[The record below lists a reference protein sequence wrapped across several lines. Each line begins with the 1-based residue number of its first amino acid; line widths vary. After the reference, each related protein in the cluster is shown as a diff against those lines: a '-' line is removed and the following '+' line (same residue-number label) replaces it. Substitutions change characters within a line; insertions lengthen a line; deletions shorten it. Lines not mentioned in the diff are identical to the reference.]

1 MYFVIAGGGEVGFH
15 LAKALLEAGH
25 EIMLIESD
33 RRRAIFIQEQLGSV
47 VLNAPADEGRFQ
59 MEAGCQRA
67 DAVIAVTGEDPAN
80 LVICQLA
87 KWKCN
92 VPRVIA
98 RVNDPKNE
106 IVFKAMGIDETISST
121 RVLMNVIE
129 QELPTSGA
137 GFLPLMPLTGSHLE
151 LIEAEIGPDTPG
163 AGKEVRNLGLPR
175 GTAVGGIVR
184 KGSVLHAD
192 EDVRLEVGDRLVI
205 LAPTKDESEVR
216 KALSG

>member
-1 MYFVIAGGGEVGFH
+1 VYFVIAGGGEVGFH

-33 RRRAIFIQEQLGSV
+33 RKRATYITDQLGSV

-59 MEAGCQRA
+59 IEAGCQRA

-87 KWKCN
+87 KWKCR

-106 IVFKAMGIDETISST
+106 IVFKALGIDETISST

-129 QELPTSGA
+129 QELPSPS

-151 LIEAEIGPDTPG
+151 LIEAEIGASSG
-163 AGKEVRNLGLPR
+163 AGKSVRGLGLPR

-192 EDVRLEVGDRLVI
+192 EDMRLEVGDRLVI
-205 LAPTKDESEVR
+205 LAPTKDEAEVR
-216 KALSG
+216 KALAG

>member
-15 LAKALLEAGH
+15 LGKALLEAGH

-33 RRRAIFIQEQLGSV
+33 RRRATFIEEQLGSV

-106 IVFKAMGIDETISST
+106 IIFKALGIDETISST
-121 RVLMNVIE
+121 RVLMSVIE
-129 QELPTSGA
+129 QELPSS

-151 LIEAEIGPDTPG
+151 LIEAEIRADGPS
-163 AGKEVRNLGLPR
+163 AGKSLRSLGLPR

-192 EDVRLEVGDRLVI
+192 DDMKLEIGDRLVI
-205 LAPTKDESEVR
+205 LAPTKDEAEVR
-216 KALSG
+216 KALAG

>member
-1 MYFVIAGGGEVGFH
+1 MYFVIAGGGQVGFH

-25 EIMLIESD
+25 EIMVIESD
-33 RRRAIFIQEQLGSV
+33 RRRAAFIEEQLGSV

-59 MEAGCQRA
+59 IEAGCQRA

-87 KWKCN
+87 KWTCK

-106 IVFKAMGIDETISST
+106 IVFKALGIDETISST
-121 RVLMNVIE
+121 RVLMSVIE
-129 QELPTSGA
+129 QELPSS

-151 LIEAEIGPDTPG
+151 LIEAEIGPNTPS
-163 AGKEVRNLGLPR
+163 AGKTVHALGLPR

-184 KGSVLHAD
+184 KGNVLHAD

-205 LAPTKDESEVR
+205 LAPTKDEAEVR

>member
-15 LAKALLEAGH
+15 LARALLESGH
-25 EIMLIESD
+25 EIMVIESD
-33 RRRAIFIQEQLGSV
+33 RRRAQYIEEQLGSI
-47 VLNAPADEGRFQ
+47 VLNAPADEGRYQ

-67 DAVIAVTGEDPAN
+67 DAVIAVTGEDPVN

-106 IVFKAMGIDETISST
+106 IIFKALGIDETISST

-129 QELPTSGA
+129 QELPSSGG

-163 AGKEVRNLGLPR
+163 AGQSVRGLGLPR

-184 KGSVLHAD
+184 NGSVLHAD
-192 EDVRLEVGDRLVI
+192 DDMRLEVGDRLVI
-205 LAPTKDESEVR
+205 LAPTKDEAEVR
-216 KALSG
+216 KALAG

>member
-15 LAKALLEAGH
+15 LAKALLESGH

-33 RRRAIFIQEQLGSV
+33 RRRAQWIEEQLGSV

-67 DAVIAVTGEDPAN
+67 DALIAVTGEDPAN

-87 KWKCN
+87 KWKCK

-106 IVFKAMGIDETISST
+106 IVFKALGIDETISST

-129 QELPTSGA
+129 QELPSGSS

-151 LIEAEIGPDTPG
+151 LIEAEVGAATG
-163 AGKEVRNLGLPR
+163 AGTSVRGLGLPR
-175 GTAVGGIVR
+175 GTAIGGIVR
-184 KGSVLHAD
+184 DGAVLHAD
-192 EDVRLEVGDRLVI
+192 DDMRLEVGDRLVI
-205 LAPTKDESEVR
+205 LAPTKDEAEVR
-216 KALSG
+216 KALAG

>member
-1 MYFVIAGGGEVGFH
+1 MYFVVAGGGEVGFH

-33 RRRAIFIQEQLGSV
+33 RRRAQYIEDQLGSV

-59 MEAGCQRA
+59 LEAGCQRA

-87 KWKCN
+87 KWQCH

-106 IVFKAMGIDETISST
+106 IVFKALGIDETISST

-129 QELPTSGA
+129 QELPSSSA
-137 GFLPLMPLTGSHLE
+137 FLPLMPLTGSHLE
-151 LIEAEIGPDTPG
+151 LIEAEIGADTPG
-163 AGKEVRNLGLPR
+163 AGKSVRSLGLPR

-184 KGSVLHAD
+184 KGAVLHAD
-192 EDVRLEVGDRLVI
+192 DEMRLEVGDRLVI
-205 LAPTKDESEVR
+205 LAPTKDEAEVR
-216 KALSG
+216 KALAG

>member
-1 MYFVIAGGGEVGFH
+1 
-15 LAKALLEAGH
+15 
-25 EIMLIESD
+25 MLIESD
-33 RRRAIFIQEQLGSV
+33 RRRAAFITEQLGSV
-47 VLNAPADEGRFQ
+47 VLNAPADEGRYQ

-87 KWKCN
+87 KWKCK

-98 RVNDPKNE
+98 GVNDRKNE
-106 IVFKAMGIDETISST
+106 IVFKTLGIDETISST

-129 QELPTSGA
+129 QELPSVS

-163 AGKEVRNLGLPR
+163 AGKSVANLGLPR
-175 GTAVGGIVR
+175 GTAAR
-184 KGSVLHAD
+184 RVLRRGRVAHAAQ
-192 EDVRLEVGDRLVI
+192 EF
-205 LAPTKDESEVR
+205 AT
-216 KALSG
+216 

>member
-33 RRRAIFIQEQLGSV
+33 RRRAQFIEEHLGSV

-59 MEAGCQRA
+59 VEAGCQRA

-87 KWKCN
+87 KWKSK

-106 IVFKAMGIDETISST
+106 IVFKALGIDEIVSSMPSALNTISFFGSFT
-121 RVLMNVIE
+121 R
-129 QELPTSGA
+129 A
-137 GFLPLMPLTGSHLE
+137 
-151 LIEAEIGPDTPG
+151 
-163 AGKEVRNLGLPR
+163 
-175 GTAVGGIVR
+175 
-184 KGSVLHAD
+184 
-192 EDVRLEVGDRLVI
+192 
-205 LAPTKDESEVR
+205 
-216 KALSG
+216 

>member
-15 LAKALLEAGH
+15 LAKELLEAGH

-33 RRRAIFIQEQLGSV
+33 RRRAQYIEEQLGPV
-47 VLNAPADEGRFQ
+47 VLNAPADEGRYQ
-59 MEAGCQRA
+59 LEAGCQRA

-80 LVICQLA
+80 LIVCQLA

-106 IVFKAMGIDETISST
+106 IVFKALGVDETISST

-129 QELPTSGA
+129 QELPTQG

-163 AGKEVRNLGLPR
+163 AGKSLRGLGLPR

-192 EDVRLEVGDRLVI
+192 EDTRLEVG
-205 LAPTKDESEVR
+205 
-216 KALSG
+216 

>member
-15 LAKALLEAGH
+15 LGKALLEAGH
-25 EIMLIESD
+25 EIMILESD
-33 RRRAIFIQEQLGSV
+33 RRRAAVIEEQLGSV

-59 MEAGCQRA
+59 IEAGCQRA

-106 IVFKAMGIDETISST
+106 IVFKALGIDETISST
-121 RVLMNVIE
+121 RVIMGVIE
-129 QELPTSGA
+129 QELPMG

-151 LIEAEIGPDTPG
+151 LIEAESAAGPPS
-163 AGKEVRNLGLPR
+163 AGGRGTRLGLPEGAAIR
-175 GTAVGGIVR
+175 GGGRKRAVPR
-184 KGSVLHAD
+184 AD
-192 EDVRLEVGDRLVI
+192 AHQRR
-205 LAPTKDESEVR
+205 
-216 KALSG
+216 

>member
-33 RRRAIFIQEQLGSV
+33 RRRAQYIEEHLGSV
-47 VLNAPADEGRFQ
+47 VLNAPADEGRYQ
-59 MEAGCQRA
+59 MEAGCQRS
-67 DAVIAVTGEDPAN
+67 DAMIAVTGEDPAN
-80 LVICQLA
+80 LIICQLA

-106 IVFKAMGIDETISST
+106 IVFKALGIDETISST
-121 RVLMNVIE
+121 RVLMSVIE
-129 QELPTSGA
+129 QELPSS

-151 LIEAEIGPDTPG
+151 LIEAEIGPDTPS
-163 AGKEVRNLGLPR
+163 AGKSVRSLGLPR

-192 EDVRLEVGDRLVI
+192 DDEVLEVGDRLVI

-216 KALSG
+216 RALSG

>member
-15 LAKALLEAGH
+15 LAKALLESGH

-33 RRRAIFIQEQLGSV
+33 RRRAQFVEEQLGSV

-59 MEAGCQRA
+59 IEAGCQRA
-67 DAVIAVTGEDPAN
+67 DAMIAVTGEDPAN

-106 IVFKAMGIDETISST
+106 IVFKALGIDETISST
-121 RVLMNVIE
+121 RVLMSVIE
-129 QELPTSGA
+129 QELPSSG
-137 GFLPLMPLTGSHLE
+137 FVPLMPLTGSHLE
-151 LIEAEIGPDTPG
+151 LIEAEITADTPS
-163 AGKEVRNLGLPR
+163 AGKTVRALGLPR
-175 GTAVGGIVR
+175 GSAVGGIVR
-184 KGSVLHAD
+184 KGNVLHAD
-192 EDVRLEVGDRLVI
+192 EDEVLEVGDRLVI

>member
-25 EIMLIESD
+25 EIMVIESD
-33 RRRAIFIQEQLGSV
+33 RRRAQFIEENLGSV

-59 MEAGCQRA
+59 VEAGCQRA

-87 KWKCN
+87 KWKSK

-106 IVFKAMGIDETISST
+106 IVFKALGIDETISST
-121 RVLMNVIE
+121 RVLMSVIE
-129 QELPTSGA
+129 QELPSASG
-137 GFLPLMPLTGSHLE
+137 FMPLMPLTGSHLE
-151 LIEAEIGPDTPG
+151 LIEAEIGAESG
-163 AGKEVRNLGLPR
+163 AGKSVRGLGLPR

-184 KGSVLHAD
+184 AGAVLHAD
-192 EDVRLEVGDRLVI
+192 EDMRLEVGDRLVI
-205 LAPTKDESEVR
+205 LAPTKDEAEVR
-216 KALSG
+216 KALAG

>member
-15 LAKALLEAGH
+15 LAKALLEANH
-25 EIMLIESD
+25 EVMLLESD
-33 RRRAIFIQEQLGSV
+33 RRRAQVIQEHLGSV
-47 VLNAPADEGRFQ
+47 VMNAPADEGRYQ

-87 KWKCN
+87 KWKCH

-106 IVFKAMGIDETISST
+106 IVFKALGIDETISST
-121 RVLMNVIE
+121 RVLMGVIE
-129 QELPTSGA
+129 QELPTG

-151 LIEAEIGPDTPG
+151 LIEAEIAGGTPS
-163 AGKEVRNLGLPR
+163 ANKAIRALGLPA
-175 GTAVGGIVR
+175 GAAVGGVVR
-184 KGSVLHAD
+184 KGVVLQTDAD
-192 EDVRLEVGDRLVI
+192 TKLEVGDRIIVLS
-205 LAPTKDESEVR
+205 PTADEAKVR
-216 KALSG
+216 KALFG